1 MPLLVKEHTVLLRL
15 LTLALLAAAFGVA
28 ADPPIQTVTV
38 CEVLADLPA
47 HEGKEVAVLG
57 RFSFRRDGRW
67 IGEQSCE
74 AAAGVPPMLWLTE
87 DLAVGPKPPANF
99 EFDSQLLNKKFAAM
113 VKKTTLGKFRFGTPE
128 YDRWAVVYGRVMARK
143 DDKKAAA
150 DLVFRGDGV
159 IVFLTTE
166 R

>member
-1 MPLLVKEHTVLLRL
+1 M
-15 LTLALLAAAFGVA
+15 
-28 ADPPIQTVTV
+28 
-38 CEVLADLPA
+38 
-47 HEGKEVAVLG
+47 
-57 RFSFRRDGRW
+57 
-67 IGEQSCE
+67 
-74 AAAGVPPMLWLTE
+74 
-87 DLAVGPKPPANF
+87 
-99 EFDSQLLNKKFAAM
+99 LNKKFAAM
-113 VKKTTLGKFRFGTPE
+113 VKKTTLGKFRFGTAD

>member
-28 ADPPIQTVTV
+28 ADPPIPTVTV

-47 HEGKEVAVLG
+47 HEGKDVAVLG

-74 AAAGVPPMLWLTE
+74 DCERRSA
-87 DLAVGPKPPANF
+87 DAVADG
-99 EFDSQLLNKKFAAM
+99 
-113 VKKTTLGKFRFGTPE
+113 RFGGGAE
-128 YDRWAVVYGRVMARK
+128 ASRQLRVRFAC
-143 DDKKAAA
+143 
-150 DLVFRGDGV
+150 
-159 IVFLTTE
+159 
-166 R
+166 